1 MGLRMKHNHQTR
13 KLSEEIIRYMES
25 KVCCEPP
32 EPFLLAGRIIRD
44 MQIRP
49 SDFYL
54 AMGHVIGYRV
64 GEYREGKKKYYYLL
78 EMISRYQEYLDT
90 TKNNRISNRS
100 NE

>member
-1 MGLRMKHNHQTR
+1 MIQELEVK
-13 KLSEEIIRYMES
+13 S
-25 KVCCEPP
+25 
-32 EPFLLAGRIIRD
+32 
-44 MQIRP
+44 

-78 EMISRYQEYLDT
+78 DMVYRYQEILKRT
-90 TKNNRISNRS
+90 GNRKIPIKS